1 MKKVLV
7 LTIVI
12 MLVFCKASLAEQ
24 NDFKQLYIGIGGSYA
39 LEDFQ
44 RVHPLDDSWGI
55 NAKLGWRFHELVQLQ
70 FDFDYLNKFEGD
82 GKQEQFQGEVKVL
95 TYILSLKG
103 YFPVSYRNIAPF
115 LIAGGGVMYA
125 DADVKPSSGDEPG
138 FAPHE
143 TGSCLKFGGGFD
155 FFINER
161 WTIGVEGNYTFGF
174 PDTKLN
180 DIRYFHGIAGVTYHF
195 DLP

>member
-1 MKKVLV
+1 MKKALV
-7 LTIVI
+7 LNIFI
-12 MLVFCKASLAEQ
+12 MFFFCSASLAQ
-24 NDFKQLYIGIGGSYA
+24 QDVFKHAYFGIGGSYA

-44 RVHPLDDSWGI
+44 DVHPLDDSWGI
-55 NAKLGWRFHELVQLQ
+55 NAKLGWRLIEDISVQ

-103 YFPVSYRNIAPF
+103 YFPINYHNIRPF
-115 LIAGGGVMYA
+115 IIAGGGIMYA
-125 DADVKPSSGDEPG
+125 DADLQSSSGSEPD

-143 TGSCLKFGGGFD
+143 TGVGIKVGGGFD
-155 FFINER
+155 YFINESFSVG
-161 WTIGVEGNYTFGF
+161 IEGNYTFGA
-174 PDTKLN
+174 PDTNLN
-180 DIRYFHGIAGVTYHF
+180 DIRYYHGILGVSYHF